1 MEQII
6 DNLLGDFERG
16 KMSRRQLIQALAVGT
31 FAGAAPPLLSATP
44 ALSAEPLKMK
54 AVWVNHYA
62 YRVADYARTRDFYA
76 DLLGMQVINDDG
88 KECGLKFG
96 NTVIKARKTPN
107 PDGKPDIGHVAYVI
121 ENWDEK
127 AVEAELKRRG
137 LNPRTDTGGAT
148 ISFHIKDPDGYD
160 VELTSPK
167 GT

>member
-6 DNLLGDFERG
+6 DNLLSDFERG
-16 KMSRRQLIQALAVGT
+16 KMSRRQLIQTLVVGALAGT
-31 FAGAAPPLLSATP
+31 ATP
-44 ALSAEPLKMK
+44 ALSAEPRKMK
-54 AVWVNHYA
+54 AVWINHYA

-96 NTVIKARKTPN
+96 NTVIKARKTTHPE
-107 PDGKPDIGHVAYVI
+107 GKPDIGHIAYTV

-137 LNPRTDTGGAT
+137 LEPRTDTGGAT
-148 ISFHIKDPDGYD
+148 KSFHIKDPDGFG
-160 VELTSPK
+160 VELTSPQ